1 MHKNQKIDGFRM
13 LSIQD
18 KELEDETRRSD
29 ELEINTQVG
38 ARLEVWWCESEVG
51 LMVVVIC
58 ERWEEVVEK
67 VRWGEV
73 RRNGKKREYATGGS
87 MGLYALKEGRSKFV
101 SG

>member
-38 ARLEVWWCESEVG
+38 ARLEV
-51 LMVVVIC
+51 
-58 ERWEEVVEK
+58 
-67 VRWGEV
+67 
-73 RRNGKKREYATGGS
+73 
-87 MGLYALKEGRSKFV
+87 
-101 SG
+101 